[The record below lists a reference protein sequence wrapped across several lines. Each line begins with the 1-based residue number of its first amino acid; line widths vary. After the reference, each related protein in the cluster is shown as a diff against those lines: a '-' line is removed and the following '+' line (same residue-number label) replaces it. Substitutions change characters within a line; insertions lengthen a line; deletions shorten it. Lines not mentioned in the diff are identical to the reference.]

1 MAVSTHPA
9 DQANELVLFPL
20 YQDRDRTRR
29 ALRAGT
35 ISLALH
41 VGVVCLL
48 AFTPLGGVRV
58 HDVAGIVAQLK
69 EPVTLVAPPKELTQ
83 KAPNRGPTGKE
94 FTVESLLPRP
104 RIFVPP
110 STRPGAPPPGKPAP
124 LPEPPKIDA
133 LAGPLA
139 PGNELAFLPPPPQI
153 QPVEQPKLVLETPP
167 RAPEPKPSGSAKLA
181 VPKTSVTEMGQALS
195 KGGLSGGLVVSDF
208 GDGPGGIGEGIH
220 LTPVPGAIGNSLELL
235 SDPKG
240 VDFRPY
246 LVRILSAVRRNWL
259 AIIPESARRG
269 RQGKVVIQFAIDR
282 EGKVPK
288 LVIASGSGTDA
299 LDRAA
304 VAGISATTPFPP
316 LPSEFAGN
324 EIRLQFVFLYNMR
337 PY

>member
-1 MAVSTHPA
+1 MAVSAHPA
-9 DQANELVLFPL
+9 AEANELVLFPR
-20 YQDRDRTRR
+20 YQDRDRSRR
-29 ALRAGT
+29 AVRAGL
-35 ISLALH
+35 ISFALH
-41 VGVVCLL
+41 AGLVCLL

-58 HDVAGIVAQLK
+58 HNVAGLVAQLK

-110 STRPGAPPPGKPAP
+110 STRPGAPPPGRPAP

-133 LAGPLA
+133 LAGPLT
-139 PGNELAFLPPPPQI
+139 PGSELAFLPPPQI
-153 QPVEQPKLVLETPP
+153 QPVEPPKLALETPP
-167 RAPEPKPSGSAKLA
+167 RAPEPKPAGASKLA
-181 VPKTSVTEMGQALS
+181 VPKTSVSEMAQSLA

-208 GDGPGGIGEGIH
+208 GDGLGGMGEGIH
-220 LTPVPGAIGNSLELL
+220 LAPVPGAIGNSLELL

-246 LVRILSAVRRNWL
+246 LIRILSAVRRNWL
-259 AIIPESARRG
+259 AIIPESAKRG

-282 EGKVPK
+282 SGKVPK
-288 LVIASGSGTDA
+288 LVIASGSGTEA

-316 LPSEFAGN
+316 LPAEFAGN